1 MRFRRCAV
9 HISIFDKYIQLRMS
23 AAIIQENM
31 KVINRRNLL
40 KMGGGLAICVGN
52 PFAMAAQYSP
62 TDAISI
68 HWDFEGGSLEKID
81 KVGTDHYRCHVKGQ
95 VDQDGRNR
103 QASWFYFRVDGAKG
117 KLLTFT
123 MVDLRGEYNY
133 HPTMGAIN
141 KDTLPFYSSD
151 GISWLPVETGSYDP
165 TEPSLTYR
173 VQISSDRIWIAYV
186 PPYTLENFRGLAAHL
201 ARIPDVKIEEIGR
214 SVQGREIPLITITDR
229 SVPDR
234 GKKVMWLMFR
244 QHAWEAGSSWTGEG
258 AMRFVTSSDPLAQ
271 QVRRKAIVKV
281 LPLCDP
287 DGVANGTVRFNVYGY
302 DLNRNWDVFDPVK
315 MPEIAAE
322 RRSILNWVDRGNRM
336 DFFVTLHNDEGNEHL
351 VGSPD
356 ERWFSLE
363 KRAWS
368 NWSSC
373 SAVAATLGPQLMAAT
388 TTEGK
393 PGRMNVVQGLSH
405 YHGLP
410 AFEIE
415 MMIAKN
421 PKLGRRPN
429 VQDRLLAGRE
439 LVQALW
445 KSI

>member
-1 MRFRRCAV
+1 
-9 HISIFDKYIQLRMS
+9 
-23 AAIIQENM
+23 M
-31 KVINRRNLL
+31 KDINRRDLL
-40 KMGGGLAICVGN
+40 KIAGALAVSAGSQRAG
-52 PFAMAAQYSP
+52 FAENCS
-62 TDAISI
+62 DDRISI
-68 HWDFEGGSLEKID
+68 RWDFDGGSLAEVD
-81 KVGTDHYRCHVKGQ
+81 RVGADHFRCHVKGQ

-133 HPTMGAIN
+133 QPTMGSID
-141 KDTLPFYSSD
+141 KDTLPFYSPD
-151 GISWLPVETGSYDP
+151 GVNWIPVETGSYDSSG
-165 TEPSLTYR
+165 PSLSYQ
-173 VQISSDRIWIAYV
+173 VQVDSDRVWIAYV
-186 PPYTLENFRGLAAHL
+186 PPYTLENFRKLAAYL
-201 ARIPDVKIEEIGR
+201 ARIPDVQIEEIGR

-229 SVPDR
+229 SVPDK

-271 QVRRKAIVKV
+271 QIRRTTIVKV

-302 DLNRNWDVFDPVK
+302 DLNRNWDVVDPIK
-315 MPEIAAE
+315 MPEITAE
-322 RRSILNWVDRGNRM
+322 RRSILDWVDAGNRI
-336 DFFVTLHNDEGNEHL
+336 DFFVTVHNDEGNEHL
-351 VGSPD
+351 VGPPD
-356 ERWFSLE
+356 EKWLSLE
-363 KRAWS
+363 KRAWN

-373 SAVAATLGPQLMAAT
+373 STIAANIGPQLMAAT

-393 PGRMNVVQGLSH
+393 PGRMNVDQGLSH
-405 YHGLP
+405 DRGLP

-415 MMIAKN
+415 MMIVKH

-429 VQDRLLAGRE
+429 IHDRLLSGRQ
-439 LVQALW
+439 LVEAIW